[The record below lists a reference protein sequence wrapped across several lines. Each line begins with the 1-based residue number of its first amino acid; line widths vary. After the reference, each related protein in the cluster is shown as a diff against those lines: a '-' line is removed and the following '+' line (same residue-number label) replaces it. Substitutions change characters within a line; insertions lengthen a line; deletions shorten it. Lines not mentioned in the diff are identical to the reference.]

1 MTDCINL
8 INFYI
13 ENDITEKKEVGKKVV
28 EKKVIDGIDE
38 KIVKEEVPDFET
50 IYPISALS
58 MGAIKPEMAELLYR
72 QFVVG
77 GFTTQGSQGARYESA
92 RSDFGGILGLT
103 KDKMEEIASSI
114 GDTVYENFI
123 RQSMQTKGTLDQQD
137 MMFLANIQG
146 KLNISAETG
155 EKMLL
160 NTQKKI
166 LSEEA
171 NTLLGDNIQPEAIK
185 AFREKCNMMG
195 MDLETDVGISK
206 ARLLRLFE
214 EEISP
219 ALVEGEIT
227 IENGEKL
234 SEVQESLGISPEEAE
249 IVLVG
254 MIEKRS
260 KAAAGRIKA
269 ELLRGREE
277 NCVDLI
283 HRLVRYAKFVN
294 GDLALDLDEA
304 TAWKTYNLYDAMEF
318 KDQDPDDVESN
329 KSILMKALGISS

>member
-1 MTDCINL
+1 MTDCMNL
-8 INFYI
+8 INFYL
-13 ENDITEKKEVGKKVV
+13 ENDILEKKDIGKKII
-28 EKKVIDGIDE
+28 EKKVIEGDE
-38 KIVKEEVPDFET
+38 EKTVNEEVPEYEM
-50 IYPISALS
+50 IYPITALS
-58 MGAIKPEMAELLYR
+58 MGAVKQDMAELLYR

-77 GFTTQGSQGARYESA
+77 GFTAQGPQGARYESS

-103 KDKMEEIASSI
+103 KEKMSEIATNI

-123 RQSMQTKGTLDQQD
+123 RQSMQTKGSLDQQD

-146 KLNISAETG
+146 KLNISPEEG

-171 NTLLGDNIQPEAIK
+171 DSLLGENIQPEAIK

-195 MDLETDVGISK
+195 MDLEADIGISK
-206 ARLLRLFE
+206 TRLIKMFE

-219 ALVEGEIT
+219 ALVDGEIT

-234 SEVQESLGISPEEAE
+234 SEVQESLGLAPEEAE
-249 IVLVG
+249 KVFVG
-254 MIEKRS
+254 MLDKRS
-260 KAAAGRIKA
+260 KAVVGRMKA

-283 HRLVRYAKFVN
+283 IRLVRYAQFVN

-304 TAWKTYNLYDAMEF
+304 TAWKIYYLYDAMEF
-318 KDQDPDDVESN
+318 DDQDPSEIESN
-329 KSILMKALGISS
+329 KSLLKKALGLSS